1 MATTTNFG
9 WETPDDTDLVK
20 DGAAAIR
27 TALGGVDTSFVDL
40 KGGTTNQVLRKA
52 TNTDLDFV
60 WSTLSAAAPNSATSS
75 YISNS
80 TSSGTYVS
88 GATPV
93 SVTLTTGT
101 KALVSIGV
109 SPIFGNHQGTM
120 SFRVTGASSFSA
132 IDEYAVSVFNAA
144 SVQLGAGHTVLLTG
158 LTAGSNTFE
167 LMYKSGSGT
176 NNFQL
181 SHIAV
186 IDMGS

>member
-1 MATTTNFG
+1 MPTTTNFG
-9 WETPDDTDLVK
+9 WTTPADTDLVK

-27 TALGGVDTSFVDL
+27 TLAGNIDTSLVDL
-40 KGGTTNQVLRKA
+40 KGGTTGQLLSKNS
-52 TNTDLDFV
+52 NTDLDFTYV
-60 WSTLSAAAPNSATSS
+60 NVPAPASATSG
-75 YISNS
+75 YVNNS
-80 TSSGTYVS
+80 TSSATYVA

-101 KALVSIGV
+101 KALVIIGV

-120 SFRVTGASSFSA
+120 SFRVTGASSVSA
-132 IDEYAVSVFNAA
+132 SDDYAVSIFNAA

-186 IDMGS
+186 VDMGS